1 MGPGISKG
9 PVPCRCHCYGRAIEI
24 DPRFAEAHFKLAQT
38 RMRMS
43 SWMASCQEFRRP
55 VELQPENWQAQ
66 LSLSPMVMMLRSW
79 QEATGAYL
87 EELREQRKLA

>member
-1 MGPGISKG
+1 
-9 PVPCRCHCYGRAIEI
+9 
-24 DPRFAEAHFKLAQT
+24 
-38 RMRMS
+38 
-43 SWMASCQEFRRP
+43 MASCQEFRRP

-66 LSLSPMVMMLRSW
+66 LSLCPMVMMLRSW